1 MRHLPY
7 DYKICSTIK
16 ALRQLRQLKQ
26 SALAEKLRVD
36 QSTYCRM
43 ERGETTITPGQ
54 LKLIAEALETS
65 LIQILA
71 IAEADNSKN
80 FKSRSLSN
88 LLIKFVL
95 LFEGTNEK
103 IIFSEEELNFVVSKI
118 RLNYDDFSSKKTKTV

>member
-7 DYKICSTIK
+7 DHKICSTIK

-26 SALAEKLRVD
+26 SALAERLRVD

-71 IAEADNSKN
+71 IADADNSKN
-80 FKSRSLSN
+80 FKSRSLSD
-88 LLIKFVL
+88 LLIKFIL

-118 RLNYDDFSSKKTKTV
+118 RLNYDDFSGKKTKTV

>member
-43 ERGETTITPGQ
+43 ERGETAITPGQ

-65 LIQILA
+65 HIQILA
-71 IAEADNSKN
+71 IADVDNSKI
-80 FKSRSLSN
+80 FKSRPLSD

-95 LFEGTNEK
+95 LFEGTHDK
-103 IIFSEEELNFVVSKI
+103 IIFSEEELDFVVSKI
-118 RLNYDDFSSKKTKTV
+118 RLNYDDFSGGETKTV